1 MKQRMENS
9 YEEGVAIHSAPS
21 FALGTARCTAKRKQ
35 GNRRGGLLSSEKMQ
49 SGRRR
54 FCNARK
60 ATWTGAIVRVPA
72 QSGVVED
79 PRHA

>member
-1 MKQRMENS
+1 MKQRMKNS

-21 FALGTARCTAKRKQ
+21 FALGTARYTAKRKQ

-54 FCNARK
+54 SCNGGRQHEQ
-60 ATWTGAIVRVPA
+60 GREREFLLSPA
-72 QSGVVED
+72 
-79 PRHA
+79 